1 MSVVRW
7 RSATATSMWRSR
19 SAKAVWKACSMR
31 LAVHLPDGPNGSR
44 PPDGVTVLVPGAML
58 APAPTPENDREGEGP
73 VFVDDGGGRKR
84 LMRLAGILIALLSIG
99 FIAIIGVALAVPNVA
114 TSVGLGDVVPY
125 MVPGAA
131 AVVAPT
137 TSVPPTP
144 PPAQPKPTAK
154 PEVVAERSNVAERGA
169 VDPTTSAAPT
179 TETAATATATVEP
192 TATAA
197 PNTQAPPTQTPPT
210 GGGSGGQDGNPPAV
224 DANPAG
230 SGQAAQN

>member
-1 MSVVRW
+1 MQHNPGPAGRRPPLQDEVTVHIPDEV
-7 RSATATSMWRSR
+7 T
-19 SAKAVWKACSMR
+19 
-31 LAVHLPDGPNGSR
+31 VHLPDGPNGAK

-58 APAPTPENDREGEGP
+58 APAPTPEAGHTGEGP

-84 LMRLAGILIALLSIG
+84 LMRLAGMLIALLSIG

-125 MVPGAA
+125 VVPGAA
-131 AVVAPT
+131 AVVTPA
-137 TSVPPTP
+137 TSTVPTP
-144 PPAQPKPTAK
+144 PPAPPEPTAK
-154 PEVVAERSNVAERGA
+154 PQVVAERSNTAERGE

-197 PNTQAPPTQTPPT
+197 PNTQAPPTQGPPT
-210 GGGSGGQDGNPPAV
+210 GGSSGGQGGNPPVV
-224 DANPAG
+224 DANPG

>member
-1 MSVVRW
+1 MQQNPGPAGRRPFSDEVTVHIPDEV
-7 RSATATSMWRSR
+7 T
-19 SAKAVWKACSMR
+19 
-31 LAVHLPDGPNGSR
+31 VHLPNGPNGSR

-58 APAPTPENDREGEGP
+58 APAPTPENGREGEGP

-84 LMRLAGILIALLSIG
+84 LMRLAGMLIALLSIG

-131 AVVAPT
+131 AVVTPT
-137 TSVPPTP
+137 TSTPPTP

-154 PEVVAERSNVAERGA
+154 PEVVAERSNAPERGE
-169 VDPTTSAAPT
+169 VDPTISAAPT
-179 TETAATATATVEP
+179 TEIAATATATVEP

-197 PNTQAPPTQTPPT
+197 PNTQAPPTQAPPT
-210 GGGSGGQDGNPPAV
+210 GGSSGGQDGNPPIV

>member
-1 MSVVRW
+1 
-7 RSATATSMWRSR
+7 
-19 SAKAVWKACSMR
+19 
-31 LAVHLPDGPNGSR
+31 
-44 PPDGVTVLVPGAML
+44 
-58 APAPTPENDREGEGP
+58 

-84 LMRLAGILIALLSIG
+84 LMRLAGMLIALLSIG

-131 AVVAPT
+131 AVVTPT
-137 TSVPPTP
+137 TSTPPTP
-144 PPAQPKPTAK
+144 PPAQPTPTAK
-154 PEVVAERSNVAERGA
+154 PEVVAERSNAPERGE
-169 VDPTTSAAPT
+169 VDPTISAAPT
-179 TETAATATATVEP
+179 TEIAATATATVEP

-197 PNTQAPPTQTPPT
+197 PNTQAPPTQAPPT
-210 GGGSGGQDGNPPAV
+210 GGSSGGQDGNPPVV

>member
-1 MSVVRW
+1 MQQNPGPAGRRPFSDEVTVHIPDEV
-7 RSATATSMWRSR
+7 T
-19 SAKAVWKACSMR
+19 
-31 LAVHLPDGPNGSR
+31 VHLPDGPNGSR

-84 LMRLAGILIALLSIG
+84 LMRLAGMLIALLSIG

-144 PPAQPKPTAK
+144 PAQPKPTAK
-154 PEVVAERSNVAERGA
+154 PQVVAERSNAPERGT

-179 TETAATATATVEP
+179 TEVAATATATVDP
-192 TATAA
+192 TATQA
-197 PNTQAPPTQTPPT
+197 PTQAPPTQTPPT
-210 GGGSGGQDGNPPAV
+210 GGSSGGQDGNPPVV

-230 SGQAAQN
+230 AGQAAQN